1 MIAVAAFA
9 AGGVASALLWRY
21 LFNKDFGPINAFLDW
36 IGLVLALPL
45 LILWPFWLLAKVFG
59 AKWTIIVDRGG
70 AEVHRELVR
79 GWSASEARMAEL
91 AHEIQRGARSGYFR
105 I

>member
-1 MIAVAAFA
+1 MPTVTDPD
-9 AGGVASALLWRY
+9 GTEWRVRRRWWP
-21 LFNKDFGPINAFLDW
+21 FWDVFDIVDIAFLDW